1 MVEANAGSL
10 SFLTDNVIA
19 ATIADSYAAFSE
31 RRKALKLTNPGTVDN
46 IAREIQKDVLCTNFM
61 FQGLR
66 ADFQKVFSL
75 APLFRIQHG
84 FQMGPNVPSPY
95 NLMALYGTSS
105 VRIFHSSAREPF
117 SLADYVYS
125 GFIASWPIERW
136 LCTMLRQLPL
146 VTQAHLKITSA
157 DIRRTST
164 FTTGQ

>member
-1 MVEANAGSL
+1 MVEAKAGSL
-10 SFLTDNVIA
+10 SFLTDNAIA
-19 ATIADSYAAFSE
+19 ATIADSYAVFSE

-95 NLMALYGTSS
+95 NLMALYGTSN
-105 VRIFHSSAREPF
+105 VRISCFPCLGAVF
-117 SLADYVYS
+117 D
-125 GFIASWPIERW
+125 G
-136 LCTMLRQLPL
+136 
-146 VTQAHLKITSA
+146 
-157 DIRRTST
+157 
-164 FTTGQ
+164 